1 MRVNSGVK
9 RGRSNV
15 ANRREFLA
23 AGGLG
28 LASLGMADA
37 ARAAD
42 GVRGVRDLYE
52 IRQYHVDEEGQKRA
66 LDAILRDAAIPALN
80 RLGVSPVGV
89 FSPLKDLGPV
99 YVLLRHRSMETV
111 IAASHGL
118 ATDADFLA
126 KEASLLAPAGKP
138 AYRRME
144 SSLFLAFPSIPAI
157 ESPVKGAGRVFQL
170 RTYESPSV
178 KAGQK
183 KIEMFDVAGEIAVF
197 RRVGLHPVFFGEA
210 LLGSKMPNLTYMLGF
225 EGEDE
230 LKANWAKFRDDPD
243 WKRLSGMPE
252 YADKAILS
260 GITNVV
266 LKPTDY
272 SQV

>member
-1 MRVNSGVK
+1 M
-9 RGRSNV
+9 

-28 LASLGMADA
+28 LASLSVTGA

-42 GVRGVRDLYE
+42 GAQGVRDIYE
-52 IRQYHVDEEGQKRA
+52 LRHYLIDNQGQKDG
-66 LDAILRDAAIPALN
+66 LDAFLRDAFLPAMN
-80 RLGVSPVGV
+80 GLGVAPVGV
-89 FSPLKDLGPV
+89 FSPVKDLGPV
-99 YVLLRHRSMETV
+99 YVLLRHKSMETV
-111 IAASHGL
+111 VSGTHGL
-118 ATDADFLA
+118 AIDADFLA
-126 KEASLLAPAGKP
+126 RGSGVLGAPAAKP

-144 SSLFLAFPSIPAI
+144 SSLLLAFPSIPAI
-157 ESPVKGAGRVFQL
+157 EAPVKGPGRVFQL

-210 LLGSKMPNLTYMLGF
+210 ILGAKMPNLTYMLGF
-225 EGEDE
+225 ESEDE
-230 LKANWAKFRDDPD
+230 LKANWSKFRDDPD

-266 LKPTDY
+266 LKPAEY

>member
-1 MRVNSGVK
+1 M
-9 RGRSNV
+9 

-28 LASLGMADA
+28 LASLGLADA
-37 ARAAD
+37 ARAAE
-42 GVRGVRDLYE
+42 GGQGVRDLYE
-52 IRQYHVDEEGQKRA
+52 IRQYLIDGAEQKRA
-66 LDAILRDAAIPALN
+66 LDGFLRDAAIPALN
-80 RLGVSPVGV
+80 RIGVAPVGV
-89 FSPLKDLGPV
+89 FSPAKDAGPL

-111 IAASHGL
+111 VAASHGL

-126 KEASLLAPAGKP
+126 KGAAVLGAPAGKP
-138 AYRRME
+138 AYKRME
-144 SSLFLAFPSIPAI
+144 SSLLLAFPSIPAI
-157 ESPVKGAGRVFQL
+157 EAPVKGPGRVFQL

-210 LLGSKMPNLTYMLGF
+210 ILGARMPNLTYMLGF
-225 EGEDE
+225 ESEDE
-230 LKANWAKFRDDPD
+230 LKANWAKFRDDPE

-266 LKPTDY
+266 LKPADY

>member
-1 MRVNSGVK
+1 
-9 RGRSNV
+9 V

-28 LASLGMADA
+28 LASLASADG
-37 ARAAD
+37 ARAAE
-42 GVRGVRDLYE
+42 GVQGVRDLYE
-52 IRQYHVDEEGQKRA
+52 IRQYHVDEPGQKDA
-66 LDAILRDAAIPALN
+66 LVAFLRDAAIPALN

-89 FSPLKDLGPV
+89 FSPVKDLGPV
-99 YVLLRHRSMETV
+99 YVLLRHKSMETV
-111 IAASHGL
+111 VAASHGL

-126 KEASLLAPAGKP
+126 KGANVLGAPAEKP
-138 AYRRME
+138 AYKRME

-157 ESPVKGAGRVFQL
+157 EAPVKNAGRVFQL

-183 KIEMFDVAGEIAVF
+183 KIEMFDVAGEIAIF
-197 RRVGLHPVFFGEA
+197 RRTGLHPVFFGEA
-210 LLGSKMPNLTYMLGF
+210 ILGAKMPNLTYMLGF
-225 EGEDE
+225 EGENE
-230 LKANWAKFRDDPD
+230 LDANWKTFIADPE
-243 WKRLSGMPE
+243 WKRLSDMPE
-252 YADKAILS
+252 YANKTILS

-266 LKPTDY
+266 LKPVEG